1 MHRGCAFAEARTA
14 AQSLQWA
21 EGTDPRE
28 VVPLDLKV
36 WGARRPRRARLQEQT
51 LAHGH
56 TGAWH
61 PTMAVNTAGREVQR
75 AQPEPQTRMGLWSL
89 STMCMGGEA

>member
-1 MHRGCAFAEARTA
+1 MRRPG
-14 AQSLQWA
+14 LQPRA
-21 EGTDPRE
+21 CSGRRADPRE
-28 VVPLDLKV
+28 VVPLDLRV

-61 PTMAVNTAGREVQR
+61 PTMAVNTAGIEVQR
-75 AQPEPQTRMGLWSL
+75 AQPEPQTRMCLWSL
-89 STMCMGGEA
+89 STMCVGGEA